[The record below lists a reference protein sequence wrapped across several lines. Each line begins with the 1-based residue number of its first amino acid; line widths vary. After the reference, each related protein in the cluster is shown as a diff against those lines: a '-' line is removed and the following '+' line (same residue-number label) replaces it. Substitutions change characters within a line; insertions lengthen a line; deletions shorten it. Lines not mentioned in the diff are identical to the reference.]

1 MNNVIE
7 KFDALV
13 LDTLKE
19 IGNIG
24 AGNAAT
30 ALSRLT
36 RQKVDMKVP
45 KVNIINFS
53 DVPSLLGGEEN
64 EVVGIFFRFS
74 GEIEGTIMFLL
85 ELDSAQK
92 LVSKLIPA
100 AANDGFNELCL
111 SAFSEIGNIL
121 TGTYV
126 TALSQLSNLEIILS
140 VPSLAIDMAGAILS
154 VPVIQYGLYD
164 DKLLLIENEFTED
177 IADSSSVNGFFIL
190 IPEVSSYKIL
200 FKNLGVP
207 YDYTD

>member
-7 KFDALV
+7 QFDALV

-45 KVNIINFS
+45 KVNIINFA

-92 LVSKLIPA
+92 LVSKLIPS
-100 AANDGFNELCL
+100 AANDGFN
-111 SAFSEIGNIL
+111 
-121 TGTYV
+121 
-126 TALSQLSNLEIILS
+126 
-140 VPSLAIDMAGAILS
+140 
-154 VPVIQYGLYD
+154 
-164 DKLLLIENEFTED
+164 
-177 IADSSSVNGFFIL
+177 
-190 IPEVSSYKIL
+190 
-200 FKNLGVP
+200 
-207 YDYTD
+207 